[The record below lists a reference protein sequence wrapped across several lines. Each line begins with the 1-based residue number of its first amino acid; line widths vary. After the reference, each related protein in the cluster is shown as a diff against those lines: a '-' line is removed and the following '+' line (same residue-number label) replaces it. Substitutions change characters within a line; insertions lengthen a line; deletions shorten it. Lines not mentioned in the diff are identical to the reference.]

1 MVKLKIVESS
11 AARPPAPPIGV
22 LAALIAGFERIAAKP
37 ILIVPPLLLD
47 LFLWLGP
54 RLTISGLL
62 MSTAAQIGQLAGSD
76 SVLQQ
81 QAEPLRQGLESLT
94 TRFNLF
100 SALNTFPIGL
110 PSLIAGR
117 LPEGN
122 PLGLAA
128 PLDISQPG
136 LIVGIWLALTLAGVA
151 LGALYHRWLAHL
163 TFPGAPIARWAPIWG
178 RMLMLTAAVYIG
190 LIGWMSVTALVAT
203 LVGLLIPL
211 LGAGIVFIGA
221 SLLAWLG
228 MYLVFTPHGIV
239 RFRLGLGKAMS
250 ESIQIVRWNT
260 LSVIGYVTL
269 ALIVTWLGNLVWNLG
284 ADQSWYLVL
293 GIIGHALVT
302 AVLLAGSYIL
312 YQNRRGWMIT
322 LRQAILER
330 TGSEQ
335 MPGDHGGTE
344 EG

>member
-1 MVKLKIVESS
+1 M
-11 AARPPAPPIGV
+11 
-22 LAALIAGFERIAAKP
+22 AALTAGFERIAARP
-37 ILIVPPLLLD
+37 ILIIPPLLLD

-54 RLTISGLL
+54 RLSISSLL

-100 SALNTFPIGL
+100 SALNSFPVGL

-122 PLGLAA
+122 PLGTAL
-128 PLDISQPG
+128 PLNIYQPA
-136 LIVGIWLALTLAGVA
+136 LIIGIWLALTLTGVA
-151 LGALYHRWLAHL
+151 LGALYHQWLARL
-163 TFPGAPIARWAPIWG
+163 AFPGAPIARWAPIWG
-178 RMLMLTAAVYIG
+178 RLLLLTAAVYLG
-190 LIGWMSVTALVAT
+190 LIGWMIVTALVAT

-211 LGAGIVFIGA
+211 LGAGVVFIGV

-260 LSVIGYVTL
+260 LTVIGYVTL
-269 ALIVTWLGNLVWNLG
+269 ALIITWFGNLVWNLG

-293 GIIGHALVT
+293 GMIGHALVT
-302 AVLLAGSYIL
+302 AVLLAGSYVL

-330 TGSEQ
+330 ASSGQ
-335 MPGDHGGTE
+335 GRGAPGGPEAG
-344 EG
+344 